1 MSNTPEKHGGDH
13 ISPAPGRSS
22 GSIEGE
28 AVKIEGA
35 ADDAFE
41 VFKRQEG
48 QVDFR
53 TVSWIHASVIFLKL
67 IFATGVLTIPSA
79 MYVLG
84 AFPGAVNVLGW
95 QFLNTYC
102 AIVQGNF
109 RNAHAGCH
117 SIADMAEVVGGKW
130 FREVV
135 GVFFLVT
142 FAIVGASGIFG
153 ASVALN
159 ALSNHALCT
168 NSFMLIATAIVFILS
183 SARKFEKIA
192 WLTWVGFFSVF
203 IAVFIVVVGVTTR
216 DRPAAAPQTGDY
228 DFGYHAI
235 GNPTFVA
242 AITSVATIFCSGA
255 GTSAFLPVMSEMKRP
270 RDYNKAVYLCMGIVT
285 AAYLSFS
292 LVVYRWCGKWVASPS
307 LGSAGDTV
315 KKVAYGVGIAGL
327 LVSACLYIHVA
338 AKYIFVRLL
347 RNSRH
352 LQANSATHWS
362 IWLGCTL
369 GMSVVG
375 FLIASGIPI
384 FNYLLALAGSLTFAP
399 LALGLPGYLWI
410 YDHGHYR
417 TSGKAWQVLVYYLN
431 WAMIALAVFLTVG
444 GTYGVVQNII
454 DAYARGR
461 STRLSAART
470 IAARHEHLVKTD
482 ISRSSRRR

>member
-1 MSNTPEKHGGDH
+1 MSNTVPTSEKHGGDH

-28 AVKIEGA
+28 AVKIEGP

-53 TVSWIHASVIFLKL
+53 TVSWIHASVIFLKI

-159 ALSNHALCT
+159 ALSGHALCT
-168 NSFMLIATAIVFILS
+168 NSFMLVATAMVFILS

-192 WLTWVGFFSVF
+192 WLTWIGFFSVF

-228 DFGYHAI
+228 DFGYHVI

-307 LGSAGDTV
+307 LGSAGDTI
-315 KKVAYGVGIAGL
+315 KKVAYGVGIIGL

-338 AKYIFVRLL
+338 AKYIFVRML
-347 RNSRH
+347 RNSEH
-352 LQANSATHWS
+352 LQKNSVVHWS
-362 IWLGCTL
+362 LWLGCTL

-417 TSGKAWQVLVYYLN
+417 TGKAWQVLVYYLN
-431 WAMIALAVFLTVG
+431 WAMIGLAVFLTVG

-454 DAYARGR
+454 DAYARGEIDKAF
-461 STRLSAART
+461 SCKDNSG
-470 IAARHEHLVKTD
+470 
-482 ISRSSRRR
+482 SS

>member
-1 MSNTPEKHGGDH
+1 MAPAASEKTGGDA
-13 ISPAPGRSS
+13 IAPAPGRGS
-22 GSIEGE
+22 GSIE
-28 AVKIEGA
+28 AVKLET

-41 VFKRQEG
+41 VFRKQEG

-53 TVSWIHASVIFLKL
+53 TVSWVHASVIFLKL

-84 AFPGAVNVLGW
+84 ALPGAINVLGW

-117 SIADMAEVVGGKW
+117 SIADMAQVVGGPW
-130 FREVV
+130 LREVV

-153 ASVALN
+153 ASVAFN

-168 NSFMLIATAIVFILS
+168 NSFMLVATAIVFVMA

-192 WLTWVGFFSVF
+192 WLTWAGFLSVF
-203 IAVFIVVVGVTTR
+203 IAVFVVVVGVTTR
-216 DRPAAAPQTGDY
+216 DRPAAAPKAGDY
-228 DFGYHAI
+228 EFGYHVI

-242 AITSVATIFCSGA
+242 GITSVATIFCSGA
-255 GTSAFLPVMSEMKRP
+255 GTSAFLPVISEMKRP

-285 AAYLSFS
+285 ASYLSFS

-307 LGSAGDTV
+307 LGSAGDTI
-315 KKVAYGVGIAGL
+315 KKVAYGIGIVGL

-338 AKYIFVRLL
+338 AKYIFVRAL
-347 RNSRH
+347 RHSKH
-352 LQANSATHWS
+352 LQSNSLVHWS
-362 IWLGCTL
+362 VWLACTL

-399 LALGLPGYLWI
+399 LALGLPGYLWV
-410 YDHGHYR
+410 YDHPHYR
-417 TSGKAWQVLVYYLN
+417 KGRAWQVIVYYLN
-431 WAMIALAVFLTVG
+431 WLMIALAVFLTIG

-454 DAYARGR
+454 DAYARGEIDR
-461 STRLSAART
+461 AFSCKDNSN
-470 IAARHEHLVKTD
+470 
-482 ISRSSRRR
+482 SS